1 MMKKILLALTFSVF
15 WLCAQAQAADP
26 FTVAGVPVDATGP
39 SAISAM
45 TTAREDG
52 RVRAAKTLINRL
64 TLPEER
70 QSKNVPL
77 LDKDAVAPFIRSIS
91 MANEKRSANR
101 YLGEMT
107 VAFTPSLIQ
116 TYLADN
122 GLTMIANQSRERLVL
137 PVLDG
142 RPLWT
147 DNAWN
152 AAWQSGI
159 YGHSLTPVKAIA
171 NERGDT
177 SLIDTAAAT
186 GRDMQALVRTGKRY
200 GLNQILIVD
209 ARTSGSSV
217 KVKVSDVAIDTGQ
230 IRDLGTVSGRDY
242 RAAAA
247 AVIALLEK
255 DWKQTSV
262 SMSNNAAIMTVSVL
276 YRTHDEWTELQDAI
290 NGSTQIQDA
299 RLDALSKD
307 GALMTLT
314 YAGDIARLE
323 NELRFK
329 GVEIKNHPQYG
340 VVLARAGRY

>member
-1 MMKKILLALTFSVF
+1 MIKKILFALAFSLI
-15 WLCAQAQAADP
+15 WLSAQAEAADP

-39 SAISAM
+39 SAIAAM

-52 RVRAAKTLINRL
+52 RVRAAQTLINRL

-70 QSKNVPL
+70 QAKNVAP

-91 MANEKRSANR
+91 MANEKRSASR

-116 TYLADN
+116 QYLTDN
-122 GLTMIANQSRERLVL
+122 GLTMIANQSRTRLVL
-137 PVLDG
+137 PVLDD

-147 DNAWN
+147 DNRWN

-159 YGHSLTPVKAIA
+159 YGHALTPVQAIS
-171 NERGDT
+171 NDRGDT
-177 SLIDTAAAT
+177 SLIDTAAAK
-186 GRDMQALVRTGKRY
+186 GLDMQALVRAGKRY
-200 GLNQILIVD
+200 GLNQILVAD
-209 ARTSGSSV
+209 ARTTGSGV
-217 KVKVSDVAIDTGQ
+217 KVKISDVAIDTGQ
-230 IRDLGTVSGRDY
+230 VRDLGSVSGRDY
-242 RAAAA
+242 RAAASS
-247 AVIALLEK
+247 VIALLEE
-255 DWKQTSV
+255 DWKRTSV
-262 SMSNNAAIMTVSVL
+262 NMSNSAALMTVSVL
-276 YRTHDEWTELQDAI
+276 YRTHDEWLNLQDAI